1 MRKKSYSIVSY
12 KSPYMRR
19 ELSPIH
25 VLKRMVTYENYYFNS
40 KLSVQVENILDN
52 LVRIACKTGNMCI
65 GLCTGYYC
73 FFISYNFVRFEIIYR
88 AHTYE
93 INYLKKIPDNNKS
106 MLLKVRNHVVC
117 YFEIIYENVL

>member
-1 MRKKSYSIVSY
+1 
-12 KSPYMRR
+12 MRR

-52 LVRIACKTGNMCI
+52 LVRIACKTANMCI
-65 GLCTGYYC
+65 GFCTGYYC

-93 INYLKKIPDNNKS
+93 INYLKKNT
-106 MLLKVRNHVVC
+106 
-117 YFEIIYENVL
+117 